1 LLINSF
7 SKKTSRKS
15 NGLQR
20 EEKQGAPGTVRRAK
34 GKEGEPGSERRR
46 EREEARVA
54 HSFTTV

>member
-1 LLINSF
+1 
-7 SKKTSRKS
+7 
-15 NGLQR
+15 LQR